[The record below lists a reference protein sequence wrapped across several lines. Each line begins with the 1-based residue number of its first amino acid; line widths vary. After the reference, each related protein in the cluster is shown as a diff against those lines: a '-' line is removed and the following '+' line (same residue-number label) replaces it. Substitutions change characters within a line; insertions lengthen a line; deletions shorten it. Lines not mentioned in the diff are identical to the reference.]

1 VKKQYFTGN
10 SYSTDVSKYPS
21 GLRGWFERSRFVFF
35 IRLTGIVLRSRRLA
49 LDGKYDWNEWSRS
62 SVDIMR
68 LLEKSGGIFNVTGF
82 DTLRNL
88 NEPIVFVSNHMS
100 TLETLVFPVLIVPF
114 LDASFVVKDSLVSLP
129 LFGPIMRSVNPV
141 VVSRDN
147 SKNDLL
153 IVLNQGS
160 EHLKAGTSIIVFPQS
175 TRKPYLK
182 ISEFNS
188 LAVKLAKKNNVKL
201 IPVAIKTDY
210 WKKGRLVSELG
221 PLDRKNKDIFI
232 EFGEPLLIEDTG
244 KETHRKVVEFI
255 STRLRSWAV
264 SVIE

>member
-1 VKKQYFTGN
+1 M
-10 SYSTDVSKYPS
+10 VSKVKVY
-21 GLRGWFERSRFVFF
+21 LLYTV
-35 IRLTGIVLRSRRLA
+35 IRNSFRSRRLA

-62 SVDIMR
+62 SADIMR
-68 LLEKSGGIFNVTGF
+68 LLEKSGGIFNVTGL
-82 DTLRNL
+82 DNLRNL
-88 NEPIVFVSNHMS
+88 NEPLVFVSNHMS
-100 TLETLVFPVLIVPF
+100 TLETLVFPVLIVPL
-114 LDASFVVKDSLVSLP
+114 LDASFVVKDSLVRLP

-153 IVLNQGS
+153 IVLNKGS
-160 EHLKAGTSIIVFPQS
+160 EHLTAGTSIVVFPQS

-201 IPVAIKTDY
+201 LPVAIKTDY

-221 PLDRKNKDIFI
+221 PLDRKNNNIFI
-232 EFGEPLLIEDTG
+232 EFGEPMDVEDSG
-244 KETHRKVVEFI
+244 KQAHRKVIEFI
-255 STRLRSWAV
+255 GTKLKSWNVA
-264 SVIE
+264 VIE